1 MLKQGLL
8 QEQRVFPKTE
18 PSLPLNSTFFFFK
31 VSESSKKGRETISVM
46 DTGQLR
52 FYPSSFITDRSL
64 SSLF

>member
-8 QEQRVFPKTE
+8 QEQQVFPKTE
-18 PSLPLNSTFFFFK
+18 PSLPQESTFFFK